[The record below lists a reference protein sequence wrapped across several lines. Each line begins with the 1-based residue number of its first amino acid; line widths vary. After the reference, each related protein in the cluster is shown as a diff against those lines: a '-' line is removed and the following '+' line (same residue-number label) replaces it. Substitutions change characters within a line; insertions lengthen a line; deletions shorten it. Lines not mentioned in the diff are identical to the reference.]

1 MDSDVPESPEIQ
13 PTLDGF
19 TEPEAP
25 ATPEGQ
31 AEASNAPA
39 KSPAESEGAE
49 GAGKPEGQTEATE
62 AKQRPQR
69 RQGNSCLLYT
79 SDAADEL

>member
-31 AEASNAPA
+31 AEASDAPA
-39 KSPAESEGAE
+39 KSPAESEVRE
-49 GAGKPEGQTEATE
+49 PELRYAGGSG
-62 AKQRPQR
+62 R
-69 RQGNSCLLYT
+69 S
-79 SDAADEL
+79 SDAPANPRARE